1 MAQRDDALLR
11 AEVLMYVA
19 IRRYDGIEP
28 SAVAEFVHRVTADS
42 GASTP
47 AVEQELDRWAAEGGF
62 VPLPRETPGFEAYYL
77 VDAGNGVIV
86 SISLFGD
93 RDAAEESTRRAAEWV
108 SRNLADLIRRPPQ
121 VLTGEVVAQRTMEH
135 PPLA

>member
-11 AEVLMYVA
+11 VEVLMYVA

-28 SAVAEFVHRVTADS
+28 SAVAEFVRRVTADS
-42 GASTP
+42 GASAP

-62 VPLPRETPGFEAYYL
+62 VPQPRETPGFEAYYL
-77 VDAGNGVIV
+77 VDAGNGVVV

-93 RDAAEESTRRAAEWV
+93 RDAAEESTRGAAEWV
-108 SRNLADLIRRPPQ
+108 SRNLADLIRLPPQ
-121 VLTGEVVAQRTMEH
+121 VLTGEVVAQRTTEH

>member
-11 AEVLMYVA
+11 AEVLMHVA

-28 SAVAEFVHRVTADS
+28 SAVAEFVRRVSADS

-47 AVEQELDRWAAEGGF
+47 GGRAGTR
-62 VPLPRETPGFEAYYL
+62 PMGCRGRLCPPARETPGFEAYYL
-77 VDAGNGVIV
+77 VDAGNGVVV
-86 SISLFGD
+86 SISFFGD
-93 RDAAEESTRRAAEWV
+93 RDAAEESTRGAAEWV
-108 SRNLADLIRRPPQ
+108 SRNLADLIRLPPQ
-121 VLTGEVVAQRTMEH
+121 VLTGEVVAEPTTEH